1 MAKKK
6 QKIDFN
12 WENAYQDLSTR
23 TANSLKSARL
33 KPDQIRTM
41 TDGEILSI
49 DGIGEVGLEEIRA
62 QYPPQGTAPEPV
74 STSQESKDSKKEDE
88 NKESTAPHPKT
99 KYPRAVHGRSK
110 KYQEKQQLIDN
121 TQKYPLDSAV
131 RLLRQVSYS
140 THNTVEL
147 HINVKSDSLRG
158 EINLPH
164 STGQSQKIAIFSEK
178 IAKKIKAQDFDFDVL
193 LAKPSHMSD
202 IAPLAKILGPRGL
215 MPNPKSNTIVDDPEK
230 RKQELEK
237 GTTLTFRTQPKAPII
252 HLVIGTLDLNNKKL
266 HQNLVESLQAVNP
279 HLIKSAYLKST
290 MSPSIKLDLSDLK

>member
-12 WENAYQDLSTR
+12 WENAYQKLSTR
-23 TANSLKSARL
+23 TANSLKDARL
-33 KPDQIRTM
+33 KPDQIRQM

-62 QYPPQGTAPEPV
+62 QYPPQGTSPQPTATP
-74 STSQESKDSKKEDE
+74 QETEQEDE
-88 NKESTAPHPKT
+88 DKEPTAPHPKT
-99 KYPRAVHGRSK
+99 KYPRAIHGRSK
-110 KYQEKQQLIDN
+110 KYQKKQELIDN
-121 TQKYPLDSAV
+121 TQRYPLDSAV

-140 THNTVEL
+140 KHNTVEL
-147 HINVKSDSLRG
+147 HINVRSDSLRG

-164 STGQSQKIAIFSEK
+164 STGQSQKIAIFSDK
-178 IAKKIKAQDFDFDVL
+178 IAKKIKAQDFDFDIL

-215 MPNPKSNTIVDDPEK
+215 MPNPKSNTIVEDPEA
-230 RKQELEK
+230 RKEELEK
-237 GTTLTFRTQPKAPII
+237 GTTLTFRTQPKAPIV

-266 HQNLVESLQAVNP
+266 HANLIESLQAVNP